1 MVDTAT
7 REPKLK
13 PFVVE
18 ARPPGIRGS
27 AERLRELVDS
37 RELLAFLAWRDL
49 TVRYKQSTIGVL
61 WAVLQPLLLAAAFTV
76 FFGKLAGL
84 GADGV
89 SYALATFVALLPW
102 QLVAFGVF
110 AASES
115 VVRGQDLVTRVYFP
129 RILIPLAPF
138 AVALVDFCAAFA
150 VALVWIAIA
159 SPSLTLAIAWVPI
172 FLLLALVTAVGVGC
186 WLAALNVRFRD
197 VQVAVPLLVQLW
209 FFCTPIAYPSSI
221 VPEEWRVVL
230 RGEPYG
236 DGRGRLSRRPAR
248 QPPSG
253 AAGRRGLGLGRG
265 RPLAHRRR
273 VLLANGGHHCRRHL
287 SSPSSPRISASATG
301 SVSRS
306 GTMRPAT
313 GWPTATARLLG
324 GAARA
329 SVRSSPSELWALRGV
344 EFEIERGDVVGV
356 IGRNGAG
363 KSTLLKILTRV
374 TRPTTG
380 SLTRLGARRQPA
392 RARDRLPSRAD
403 RP

>member
-1 MVDTAT
+1 
-7 REPKLK
+7 
-13 PFVVE
+13 VVE
-18 ARPPGIRGS
+18 TRPPGIRGS
-27 AERLRELVDS
+27 AERLREVVDS

-61 WAVLQPLLLAAAFTV
+61 WAVLQPLLLAAAFTA

-84 GADGV
+84 GSDGD

-150 VALVWIAIA
+150 VALLWVIIA
-159 SPSLTLAIAWVPI
+159 SPSLTLALAWVPL

-221 VPEEWRVVL
+221 VPEEWRVVFAVN
-230 RGEPYG
+230 PMVTAV
-236 DGRGRLSRRPAR
+236 DGFR
-248 QPPSG
+248 
-253 AAGRRGLGLGRG
+253 AA
-265 RPLAHRRR
+265 
-273 VLLANGGHHCRRHL
+273 
-287 SSPSSPRISASATG
+287 
-301 SVSRS
+301 
-306 GTMRPAT
+306 
-313 GWPTATARLLG
+313 LLG
-324 GAARA
+324 TPDLQLQAVAVSFA
-329 SVRSSPSELWALRGV
+329 VAVALLLTGV
-344 EFEIERGDVVGV
+344 GFFWRTEDTIADVV
-356 IGRNGAG
+356 
-363 KSTLLKILTRV
+363 
-374 TRPTTG
+374 
-380 SLTRLGARRQPA
+380 
-392 RARDRLPSRAD
+392 
-403 RP
+403 

>member
-1 MVDTAT
+1 MVDTAS

-18 ARPPGIRGS
+18 ARRPGIRS
-27 AERLRELVDS
+27 APERLREAVDS

-84 GADGV
+84 SSDGD

-138 AVALVDFCAAFA
+138 GVALVDFCAAFA
-150 VALVWIAIA
+150 VALVWIAVA

-197 VQVAVPLLVQLW
+197 VQVAVPLFVQLW

-221 VPEEWRVVL
+221 VPEEWRVVYAVN
-230 RGEPYG
+230 PMVTAV
-236 DGRGRLSRRPAR
+236 DGFRAALLGSPHLELPAV
-248 QPPSG
+248 
-253 AAGRRGLGLGRG
+253 A
-265 RPLAHRRR
+265 
-273 VLLANGGHHCRRHL
+273 V
-287 SSPSSPRISASATG
+287 
-301 SVSRS
+301 SVSVAVAV
-306 GTMRPAT
+306 MLT
-313 GWPTATARLLG
+313 GVGFFWRTEDTIA
-324 GAARA
+324 
-329 SVRSSPSELWALRGV
+329 
-344 EFEIERGDVVGV
+344 DV
-356 IGRNGAG
+356 I
-363 KSTLLKILTRV
+363 
-374 TRPTTG
+374 
-380 SLTRLGARRQPA
+380 
-392 RARDRLPSRAD
+392 
-403 RP
+403 